1 MPWVRGHYARPPR
14 TGWSARSRRRRYGE
28 SEIITVIALA
38 AVAVLLVLYLTT
50 R

>member
-14 TGWSARSRRRRYGE
+14 GRRGPVGAGA
-28 SEIITVIALA
+28 IIAIAVVIF
-38 AVAVLLVLYLTT
+38 VVIYLLT

>member
-14 TGWSARSRRRRYGE
+14 TGRRGPLGAGA
-28 SEIITVIALA
+28 IIGI
-38 AVAVLLVLYLTT
+38 AVAIFVVIYLIT